1 MKQNDKKKEIA
12 EYQKRYYSDVLELQ
26 KTFDDFKN
34 KTSTEFKKLKAQR
47 DEEKK
52 KALYFEELYNNLLAE
67 YEMNESSIKESEI
80 VFKNKTENIKNLIKS
95 NEILKIEVENL
106 QSEIEILKYKLK
118 VSNDK
123 EKKLQSIAME
133 SNFMNSKLD
142 ELGLNVNSILDLSS
156 SNISLKN
163 SNAFNKKYNI
173 KSSISNTVNSNL
185 NNNFISKNE
194 NIPKENSNGNFEF
207 KEVIITDN
215 VSLNSKK
222 NINLSN
228 TKPKSIN
235 LNANLYGHNKRNS
248 ISNNRETTS
257 FNYSTFT
264 PKMATL
270 NDNIDR
276 FNNYEDQDFTNFQ
289 SFDKHMKIDEI
300 DENNSSKLR
309 LKTNQ
314 ENFSSSLY
322 DGIKKF
328 KK

>member
-235 LNANLYGHNKRNS
+235 LNDNLYGHNKRNS

>member
-173 KSSISNTVNSNL
+173 KSSISNIVNSNL

-248 ISNNRETTS
+248 ISNNRDTTS